1 MADLAK
7 LAIEVDASQATAAA
21 KQLQVLGA
29 EAAKSEKSTTL
40 FRDATGRVRDE
51 LGRFVAAANV
61 AEKEVLDFETAVA
74 RGVPAAMRQAG
85 QSARQSAG
93 SFKMAGNGMQMMG
106 YQIQDIAVQLGGGM
120 SPFVVLSQQGS
131 QIASLFGPGGAV
143 VGAMLAIAGAVAGPV
158 VSSLMRSTEQT
169 DRMKDAIKALR
180 EELNAVTEQQTIKAL
195 EKETTQL
202 QKGLEMLSSPV
213 RSVRNEGEALLEN
226 ITGVSAGWLS
236 NSDLILKSQIRI
248 RENNNLIKRQ
258 KSLIEE
264 INAARMDE
272 FGPSADDFYAEQ
284 LRLLKEAKAEQ
295 LRADAARVQ
304 SRADSLKAIEAL
316 ESAQITQQ
324 ERLTDSYQQQQYA
337 IASALSNELDS
348 IQSSLDKGVISTE
361 EAEAMKVAAVEDANA
376 MKLASDQQYYIS
388 SYQLALQDAQQ
399 REALNAS
406 MASSAQ
412 SLNDNLVA
420 ALEAYGQESSDLGLA
435 AIAVQKGLMV
445 AQAIMGANMAA
456 IQTQVAYAGLAAATL
471 NPALIEVGA
480 ARAEIVRGMG
490 YASAALI
497 AATEFA
503 PARALGG
510 QVTAGTTYLVG
521 ERGPELVT
529 MGANGYVTP
538 NDKIGGKSAPVI
550 NVIEDASRAGT
561 QEVQRMSDKEIIN
574 IFVANIRKGGAAY
587 RAVQGVGVSR

>member
-195 EKETTQL
+195 EKETAQL

-213 RSVRNEGEALLEN
+213 RDVRHEGEDLLEN

-236 NSDLILKSQIRI
+236 NSELIVASQIRL
-248 RENNNLIKRQ
+248 RENNRLIKQQ
-258 KSLIEE
+258 KKLIEE
-264 INAARMDE
+264 TNAARMDE

-284 LRLLKEAKAEQ
+284 LRLLKEKNAEQ

-316 ESAQITQQ
+316 ETSLMTQQ
-324 ERLTDSYQQQQYA
+324 DRLTDSYQQQQYV

-376 MKLASDQQYYIS
+376 MKLASDKQYAEKKKQLDMMTTTQQLGAAS
-388 SYQLALQDAQQ
+388 QLFG
-399 REALNAS
+399 N
-406 MASSAQ
+406 
-412 SLNDNLVA
+412 
-420 ALEAYGQESSDLGLA
+420 LA
-435 AIAVQKGLMV
+435 AIAEAGGERQFNTWKRMAQ
-445 AQAIMGANMAA
+445 AQAIVSTALGVANALTAAPPPLNFALAASVGALGAV
-456 IQTQVAYAGLAAATL
+456 QVAQ
-471 NPALIEVGA
+471 IEQQ
-480 ARAEIVRGMG
+480 E
-490 YASAALI
+490 YS
-497 AATEFA
+497 

-510 QVTAGTTYLVG
+510 QVEAGTTYLVG

-538 NDKIGGKSAPVI
+538 NNQLQGGSSPTI

-561 QEVQRMSDKEIIN
+561 QEVKRMSDKEIIN

>member
-195 EKETTQL
+195 EKETAQL

-213 RSVRNEGEALLEN
+213 RDVRHEGEDLLEN

-236 NSDLILKSQIRI
+236 NSELIVASQIRL
-248 RENNNLIKRQ
+248 RENNRLIKQQ
-258 KSLIEE
+258 KKLIEE
-264 INAARMDE
+264 TNAARMDE

-284 LRLLKEAKAEQ
+284 LRLLKEKNAEQ

-337 IASALSNELDS
+337 IASALSNELDL

-376 MKLASDQQYYIS
+376 LKLASDKQYAEKKKQLDMMTTTQQLGTAANMFGN
-388 SYQLALQDAQQ
+388 LAQIAAAGGEDQFETWKDLA
-399 REALNAS
+399 
-406 MASSAQ
+406 SAQ
-412 SLNDNLVA
+412 AGISA
-420 ALEAYGQESSDLGLA
+420 ALAVMNVLA
-435 AIAVQKGLMV
+435 DPLVPTWLKGP
-445 AQAIMGANMAA
+445 
-456 IQTQVAYAGLAAATL
+456 AAATMG
-471 NPALIEVGA
+471 ALA
-480 ARAEIVRGMG
+480 AVQ
-490 YASAALI
+490 I
-497 AATEFA
+497 AQIQAQEYT

-561 QEVQRMSDKEIIN
+561 QEVQQMGEQDIVN
-574 IFVANIRKGGAAY
+574 IFVSNIQRGGAAA
-587 RAVQGVGVSR
+587 RALQGAYGLRRAGR